1 MINNIIWHIVLFVID
16 TIRHIILDVN
26 IAMIKRADRSDPG
39 KYSRS
44 PVSLRIYL
52 NENIS
57 EVSL

>member
-1 MINNIIWHIVLFVID
+1 MINNIIWRIVLFVID
-16 TIRHIILDVN
+16 TIRYIILDVN
-26 IAMIKRADRSDPG
+26 IAMIKRADRSDPR
-39 KYSRS
+39 KCSRS